1 MKRELINYK
10 ALGVLFLE
18 FRKNNGYTRQNI
30 VDKVKRFSEDSTFS
44 LSTLQRIEGGTPI
57 KNFKKYHMLARIYDV
72 SYEQYR
78 LPYIT
83 VNSYIDE
90 VVKSINIISISEYET
105 LRKKIEHFYNL
116 HRNSIYISQ
125 MALLCLTCLDT
136 FLYNC
141 STINKSI
148 LPLLDNSEVLDGNA
162 KVITDFL
169 LYRSSFKYRDYNR
182 FQKYFSKGRFLD
194 GENIFYLDMLCYDV
208 KVLSKLEMYKKYN
221 NLLAE
226 RNNCDKP
233 VYIFALLASLSYI
246 EMIFGEY
253 ELSYKHLQAAMK
265 IEMIDKYLPKI
276 YLDLMLNF
284 FGILAYKAGNFK
296 EVITHLLELRNID
309 KNLLGQNYITLFD
322 SLFKLDKK
330 KDVIQIINEDEQNMK
345 DKILIDVFKYYK
357 EKSCLNRL
365 NLLENMI
372 NNTIIKYKFNSDIYS
387 KVFINE
393 LKTIVEETKHYKLYY
408 VSSNIHE
415 EIQDYMLRFE
425 SLEY

>member
-1 MKRELINYK
+1 
-10 ALGVLFLE
+10 
-18 FRKNNGYTRQNI
+18 
-30 VDKVKRFSEDSTFS
+30 
-44 LSTLQRIEGGTPI
+44 
-57 KNFKKYHMLARIYDV
+57 
-72 SYEQYR
+72 
-78 LPYIT
+78 
-83 VNSYIDE
+83 
-90 VVKSINIISISEYET
+90 
-105 LRKKIEHFYNL
+105 
-116 HRNSIYISQ
+116 

-330 KDVIQIINEDEQNMK
+330 KDVIQIINEDEQNIISCIMCVATYTK
-345 DKILIDVFKYYK
+345 KYKIICLD
-357 EKSCLNRL
+357 LNRW
-365 NLLENMI
+365 NI
-372 NNTIIKYKFNSDIYS
+372 
-387 KVFINE
+387 
-393 LKTIVEETKHYKLYY
+393 EEYLYY
-408 VSSNIHE
+408 QAINHYFRLSSS
-415 EIQDYMLRFE
+415 YF
-425 SLEY
+425 

>member
-1 MKRELINYK
+1 
-10 ALGVLFLE
+10 
-18 FRKNNGYTRQNI
+18 
-30 VDKVKRFSEDSTFS
+30 
-44 LSTLQRIEGGTPI
+44 
-57 KNFKKYHMLARIYDV
+57 
-72 SYEQYR
+72 
-78 LPYIT
+78 
-83 VNSYIDE
+83 
-90 VVKSINIISISEYET
+90 
-105 LRKKIEHFYNL
+105 
-116 HRNSIYISQ
+116 

-408 VSSNIHE
+408 VCSDIHE

>member
-408 VSSNIHE
+408 VCSDIHE

>member
-18 FRKNNGYTRQNI
+18 FRKNNDYTRQNV

-44 LSTLQRIEGGTPI
+44 LSALQRIEGGTPI

-408 VSSNIHE
+408 VCSDIHE